1 MSTKD
6 KTQEYISVGELSVG
20 FSENIVQP
28 TDALVGK
35 EIKLYYESGKKATI
49 AFKDVE
55 ALSWE
60 TEEKGPKERFVCF
73 YTAIMPRKDIYFVD
87 FIVSYGGQQVG
98 FHHPRYDSEDCHCHY
113 GHPAHSG
120 SRDDPANRPRRKKVA
135 PHVGA
140 GHF

>member
-49 AFKDVE
+49 AFKDAE
-55 ALSWE
+55 ALVWE
-60 TEEKGPKERFVCF
+60 TEDKGSK
-73 YTAIMPRKDIYFVD
+73 RKVYVLLHG
-87 FIVSYGGQQVG
+87 Y
-98 FHHPRYDSEDCHCHY
+98 H
-113 GHPAHSG
+113 
-120 SRDDPANRPRRKKVA
+120 A
-135 PHVGA
+135 P
-140 GHF
+140 